1 MGWSHRGT
9 DDDDD
14 DEEGDQWR
22 SEAVQAGWNFDIYI
36 LCYTVLG
43 GEDGATWLSVVV

>member
-1 MGWSHRGT
+1 MMMMMMKKEINGGVKQFR
-9 DDDDD
+9 
-14 DEEGDQWR
+14 Q
-22 SEAVQAGWNFDIYI
+22 GWNFDIYI